1 MQTQLRLLREVHIYI
16 ILIFSTGIVLRY
28 FEIAKMQWE
37 LFVKIVN
44 LPNKG
49 QTSRFVMHA
58 GY

>member
-1 MQTQLRLLREVHIYI
+1 MQSQLRLLREVHIYI
-16 ILIFSTGIVLRY
+16 ILIFSTGIVMRLP
-28 FEIAKMQWE
+28 M
-37 LFVKIVN
+37 FVKIVN